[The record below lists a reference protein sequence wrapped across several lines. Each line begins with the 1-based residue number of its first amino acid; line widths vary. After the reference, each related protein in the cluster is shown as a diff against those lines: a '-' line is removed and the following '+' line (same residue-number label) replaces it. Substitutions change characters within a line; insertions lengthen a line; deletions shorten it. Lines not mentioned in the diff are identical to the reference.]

1 MSKTKKK
8 KPSPKS
14 KERTIPL
21 KSSREPVLPPS
32 DIIPYVPHV
41 VPINP
46 GWACIIGDT
55 HIPFHAKNGI
65 ETAIMQAKR
74 NACKTFI
81 LNGDIVDFYSISRHP
96 KRAKSKK
103 MQDEIAMVKQLFE
116 YARYHLKNAE
126 IVYKPGNH
134 CNRFYSYISANCG
147 EFEGLLSLQ
156 EMMGMKD
163 YGIVEVKDDRPISFG
178 EYLIFHGH
186 ELSRS
191 FSPPNN
197 PAKTALDKT
206 NANVIVSHHHKTS
219 NNVQPVGIGGFIKA
233 HSLGCLCDLNFD
245 YARVNA
251 WNHGFAMLE
260 CFQGG
265 EIEVRNLVIQDG
277 KIQ

>member
-1 MSKTKKK
+1 MTKKK
-8 KPSPKS
+8 KKDKPK
-14 KERTIPL
+14 TINL
-21 KSSREPVLPPS
+21 KSSREPVLPAS
-32 DIIPYVPHV
+32 DIVPYVPHV
-41 VPINP
+41 VQIVP
-46 GWACIIGDT
+46 GWACILSDI
-55 HIPFHAKNGI
+55 HIPWHSKN
-65 ETAIMQAKR
+65 ELELAVMQAKK
-74 NACKTFI
+74 NACKTLL

-116 YARYHLKNAE
+116 YLRYHLKNAE

-134 CNRFYSYISANCG
+134 CNRFYSYISSNCG

-191 FSPPNN
+191 FSPPHN

-206 NANVIVSHHHKTS
+206 NTNVIISHHHKTS
-219 NNVQPVGIGGFIKA
+219 KNVQPVAGAGFIQG
-233 HSLGCLCDLNFD
+233 HSIGCLCDLNFD

-260 CFQGG
+260 CFQNG
-265 EIEVRNLVIQDG
+265 EIEVRNLVIQEG
-277 KIQ
+277 RIR